1 MAYFRCGSGG
11 MPAGLQSGMDAVLN
25 KKFGTSTTYPP
36 SGWPS
41 DVNLLGPLPVKT
53 ASGAIASFSDGADDV
68 PTKSLI
74 VTIPPTLTGVSSV
87 TETQTGK
94 NILNTSAFETYSNW
108 RTDLAPNGSY
118 PTGNANRGFEI
129 SVKSG
134 ATYAVSFG
142 MDAETFPTYLY
153 LCRTDGTTSERLI
166 YFSGANFSLDS
177 GTFTAQSGWTYYFR
191 LGNTGSEAN
200 FNTQIAKLSFEQIEL
215 GSTVTTYSPYNG
227 TQYTASLGRTIYGG
241 QVDIVNGTGTDENGN
256 VFTFTGQEVPTR
268 LGYNAF
274 WSEQGDTSIS
284 YRADIDLLLN
294 P

>member
-1 MAYFRCGSGG
+1 
-11 MPAGLQSGMDAVLN
+11 
-25 KKFGTSTTYPP
+25 
-36 SGWPS
+36 
-41 DVNLLGPLPVKT
+41 
-53 ASGAIASFSDGADDV
+53 
-68 PTKSLI
+68 
-74 VTIPPTLTGVSSV
+74 
-87 TETQTGK
+87 
-94 NILNTSAFETYSNW
+94 
-108 RTDLAPNGSY
+108 
-118 PTGNANRGFEI
+118 
-129 SVKSG
+129 
-134 ATYAVSFG
+134 

-191 LGNTGSEAN
+191 LGNTGSEEN